1 MKQLLCDATSIK
13 NTDFGMRLLI
23 RQKDFELAFLQ
34 SSWEIHPFSSLPS
47 SPKLKHRFFF
57 ASTKYIL
64 DYKKF
69 HQISV
74 DFANSIQLMAQAQ
87 KWALRSKIVIPTFKI
102 YFGSDMHLLQYC
114 AIVIREKISFL
125 HFFSFGISF
134 FFRPYLRCLTL
145 SLVHIYISKSHKLSH
160 SLPVLSDI
168 LW

>member
-87 KWALRSKIVIPTFKI
+87 KLALRSKIVVLTFKI

-114 AIVIREKISFL
+114 AIVIREKYHFYISSL
-125 HFFSFGISF
+125 LEYLFSFDHIFAVSLSPSSISISVN
-134 FFRPYLRCLTL
+134 LTSSLTL
-145 SLVHIYISKSHKLSH
+145 SRF
-160 SLPVLSDI
+160 
-168 LW
+168 

>member
-64 DYKKF
+64 DNKKF

-74 DFANSIQLMAQAQ
+74 DFCEFNPTDGTGAKMGTSFYNCNSDFQNLFW
-87 KWALRSKIVIPTFKI
+87 KWYASLAVLCNR
-102 YFGSDMHLLQYC
+102 DQ
-114 AIVIREKISFL
+114 RKISFL
-125 HFFSFGISF
+125 HFFTFGISF